1 MNMPFIGIL
10 IIPLVL
16 LLLAFILVGVVMI
29 ALRLKKNYGLPA
41 AIGFVLFLF
50 VVPPTLMLLVRFSAI
65 QRVQVADRSRAEV
78 ISRDG
83 NVDWGDAL
91 TTNRLT
97 SDVRRTPRDV
107 RSIRSVPIRV
117 EAQPNAPAAA
127 WSSNDLDDFQASLY
141 PSLMETAAPLAGEI
155 AEQLESDDLLSET
168 TVFVV
173 HADDSL
179 EEFQSSFQTKFVRSL
194 KDRLPDAEVVEAD
207 DARGFSV
214 EPKENEFVVRLSAF
228 LGSRQA
234 CPWNPQVVGP
244 YGAGYTRSRI
254 QSANR
259 TTERRLQFVPKIW
272 VSSLE
277 RLVSVFPD
285 KQFVV
290 GYSDQL
296 ASSEPQAR
304 QLAMK
309 NAQAQVRIAAGNGV
323 NTLIDDSMVIDR
335 FAQKLSRPYGDVWRE
350 AVLVDITGEAMR
362 GNAAI
367 AVARANRSSTLK
379 TGTALTTVLLVLA
392 TVVICFV
399 ANMLTQG
406 YYRRPIKISG
416 TGVAIAAIIFSFVLF
431 ICIG

>member
-1 MNMPFIGIL
+1 MNVPIIGIL

-16 LLLAFILVGVVMI
+16 VLLAFVLVGVVMI
-29 ALRLKKNYGLPA
+29 ALRLRKNYGLPS
-41 AIGFVLFLF
+41 AIGFVIFLF
-50 VVPPTLMLLVRFSAI
+50 VVPPTLLLLLRFSAME
-65 QRVQVADRSRAEV
+65 RVQVAGRPQEAV
-78 ISRDG
+78 ISRDR
-83 NVDWGDAL
+83 NVDWDAAV
-91 TTNRLT
+91 TTNRHT
-97 SDVRRTPRDV
+97 SDVRRLTGDARKIHP
-107 RSIRSVPIRV
+107 VPIRV
-117 EAQPNAPAAA
+117 EAQPNAPTAA

-155 AEQLESDDLLSET
+155 AEQLEGDDLLSET

-179 EEFQSSFQTKFVRSL
+179 EEFQSSFQTKFVRTL
-194 KDRLPDAEVVEAD
+194 KDRLPDVEVVEAD
-207 DARGFSV
+207 DARELSV

-244 YGAGYTRSRI
+244 YGAGYTQSRI

-277 RLVSVFPD
+277 RLVSVFPN

-290 GYSDQL
+290 GYSETL
-296 ASSEPQAR
+296 ASSEPAAR

-309 NAQAQVRIAAGNGV
+309 NAQSQVRIAAGNGV
-323 NTLIDDSMVIDR
+323 NTLIDDSLVIDR
-335 FAQKLSRPYGDVWRE
+335 FAQKLSRPYGNVWRE

-362 GNAAI
+362 GNVEV
-367 AVARANRSSTLK
+367 AVARSMRTRTLRK
-379 TGTALTTVLLVLA
+379 GTALTAVLLLLVTA
-392 TVVICFV
+392 VICFV
-399 ANMLTQG
+399 ANLLTQG
-406 YYRRPIKISG
+406 YYRRSIKISG
-416 TGVAIAAIIFSFVLF
+416 TGVAVAAVIFSFVLLIF
-431 ICIG
+431 IG